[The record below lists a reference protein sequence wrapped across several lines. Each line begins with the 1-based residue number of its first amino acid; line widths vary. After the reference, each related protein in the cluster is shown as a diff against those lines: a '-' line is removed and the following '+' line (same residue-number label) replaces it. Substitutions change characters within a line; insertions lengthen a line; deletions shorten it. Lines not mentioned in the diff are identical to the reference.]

1 MKNRFFAAAILLLA
15 AFFNAPVF
23 AQNAGTLSVKEQIKN
38 LQAAIIQQGARWV
51 AGETAL
57 SNLSEEEKM
66 MRVGLNF
73 TEIDA
78 PPITDLGDAEVP
90 PALDWRNYNGKNYV
104 TGVRNQ
110 AKCGSCWA
118 FAMTAGLESYV
129 LKTRELPGTD
139 LDLSEQVMLSCSG
152 VGSCNGGY
160 LSPSYLV
167 KTGLPEEAAYPYTAT
182 NGDCASALEGWQAN
196 AYKIGS
202 YGSVKKDL
210 NAIKQAIAKYGGLP
224 TAMMVYE
231 DFMHYKSGV
240 YSYVSG
246 KRLGGHAIFLVGYN
260 DAEKYF
266 IVKNSWSE
274 KWGENGYFNI
284 AYSEMTNSI
293 SFGMST
299 VAYKAP
305 VKEEALDRQ
314 VEVSVLEEEKSLED
328 FMPLFRPAFE
338 WAK

>member
-1 MKNRFFAAAILLLA
+1 MRRIT
-15 AFFNAPVF
+15 PVF
-23 AQNAGTLSVKEQIKN
+23 RA
-38 LQAAIIQQGARWV
+38 
-51 AGETAL
+51 
-57 SNLSEEEKM
+57 
-66 MRVGLNF
+66 
-73 TEIDA
+73 D
-78 PPITDLGDAEVP
+78 
-90 PALDWRNYNGKNYV
+90 
-104 TGVRNQ
+104 
-110 AKCGSCWA
+110 
-118 FAMTAGLESYV
+118 
-129 LKTRELPGTD
+129 
-139 LDLSEQVMLSCSG
+139 
-152 VGSCNGGY
+152 

-182 NGDCASALEGWQAN
+182 NGNCASALEGWQAN